1 MVWRFGEFDE
11 KSRVCAE
18 RRKNLLNK
26 DRRGEC

>member
-26 DRRGEC
+26 DRRSEC